1 MVNNIRDDYEKLL
14 DRTKDLII
22 LQSVESIIHWDMET
36 KMPPRAVEQRSQQ
49 LALIY
54 RLIHKLGTAPEIGK
68 LSTSILRSPQYEML
82 NQVEKRNVYLI
93 KKNYDEQTALPE
105 KLVGEIAKQQTIT
118 VNTWKKAKKAKSF
131 SMLKPELGKLVT
143 LNKEAAQILMKVK
156 NTATPYDAL
165 IDSYEP
171 KMTADTIT
179 MVFSQLRNGL
189 KTLLEK
195 IQNTE
200 KQLETSAQQ
209 IRIPAENQRQIAQ
222 ALTQALGYDTISS
235 TAGSHLRFL
244 DQLSPVFVLS
254 AHIYY
259 PHL

>member
-165 IDSYEP
+165 IDSY
-171 KMTADTIT
+171 
-179 MVFSQLRNGL
+179 
-189 KTLLEK
+189 
-195 IQNTE
+195 
-200 KQLETSAQQ
+200 
-209 IRIPAENQRQIAQ
+209 
-222 ALTQALGYDTISS
+222 
-235 TAGSHLRFL
+235 
-244 DQLSPVFVLS
+244 
-254 AHIYY
+254 
-259 PHL
+259 